1 MLRIRALLNQIL
13 AQSVASGWID
23 IDTYAYQQFV
33 YADMLSIPEVLDFV
47 AGMAVEQAA
56 LTTHDLELANELY
69 RQIRRGEWQR
79 KNRKW
84 WQIF

>member
-1 MLRIRALLNQIL
+1 MLNQL
-13 AQSVASGWID
+13 LVQSVQQGWID
-23 IDTYAYQQFV
+23 INTYAYQQFV

-47 AGMAVEQAA
+47 ADIAGEQEV

-69 RQIRRGEWQR
+69 RQIRQR
-79 KNRKW
+79 QWTKQRRHW